1 MAQNSAQTTEWKIL
15 LVAVAGTFM
24 VILDQTIMN
33 IALPHIIAVFNVPTD
48 HAQLVISAYLM
59 ATAITTPAAAFLCS
73 RFGTKRVFLLSQAS
87 FLFGSILCGIS
98 WNADSLI
105 VFRIL
110 QGLAGGLLSPIAM
123 TLLFLNV
130 PVNQRGTAMAIFGIP
145 LMLAPAFGPTLGGF
159 LVTDI
164 SWRMCFY
171 VNVPVVLVAIV
182 LGLAWIQE
190 TPSMPAGFDYRGFAL
205 AAIGFSTLLYAL
217 SYAPTL
223 GWSNIRIVGFLV
235 MGTISLLIW
244 IVMELRAEQ
253 PMLDLH
259 IFKSRGFSLATGLNF
274 VTTIG
279 LFSIIFLL
287 PLFLQNVRGLTAL
300 ETGILMLPAVLG
312 SIVTMP
318 LGGQL
323 YDRIGPKV
331 PVVAGLV
338 IAGAATF
345 WMRTIDVT
353 TPDNLL
359 RLMLFIRSM
368 GIGLAMM
375 PVMTYALASVE
386 QKMTA
391 QASSIMNVS
400 RTVFASLGIAIFAT
414 MLTNF
419 QKTNLAII
427 SQTFTPSSPHTMQLV
442 STVQVIL
449 MQAGQTLEAA
459 RQTAIYVLYLL
470 ANLRASVAAFQA
482 EYFIAAIIISVGV
495 LPALF
500 FPFGRQKG
508 TQSTT
513 AMD

>member
-1 MAQNSAQTTEWKIL
+1 MPETTEWKIL

-59 ATAITTPAAAFLCS
+59 ATAITTPAAAYLCN
-73 RFGTKRVFLLSQAS
+73 RFGTKRVFIFSQAA

-130 PVNQRGTAMAIFGIP
+130 PSQERGTAMAIFGIP
-145 LMLAPAFGPTLGGF
+145 MMLGPVIGPTLGGY
-159 LVTDI
+159 LVTDW

-182 LGLAWIQE
+182 LGLAWIRE
-190 TPSMPAGFDYRGFAL
+190 TPSMPAGFDFKGFTL
-205 AAIGFSTLLYAL
+205 AATGFSTLLYAL
-217 SYAPTL
+217 SYAPTW
-223 GWSNIRIVGFLV
+223 GWDDARIIGLLSVGTLCL
-235 MGTISLLIW
+235 IIW
-244 IVMELRAEQ
+244 IVLELRSEQ
-253 PMLDLH
+253 PMLDLR
-259 IFKSRGFSLATGLNF
+259 IFKNRGFSLATGLIF

-279 LFSIIFLL
+279 LFSVIFLL
-287 PLFLQNVRGLTAL
+287 PLFLQNIRGLTAL
-300 ETGILMLPAVLG
+300 ETGLLMLPAVLG

-318 LGGQL
+318 IGGRL

-331 PVVAGLV
+331 PVIAGL
-338 IAGAATF
+338 IITGGATF

-353 TPDNLL
+353 TPDSLL
-359 RLMLFIRSM
+359 RLMLFVRSM
-368 GIGLAMM
+368 GMGLAMM
-375 PVMTYALASVE
+375 PVMTYALATVE

-400 RTVFASLGIAIFAT
+400 RTVFASLGIAVFAT
-414 MLTNF
+414 MLSNF
-419 QKTNLAII
+419 QKTNFAVI
-427 SQTFTPSSPHTMQLV
+427 SQTFTPGSAETMHFV
-442 STVQVIL
+442 STVQVLL

-459 RQTAIYVLYLL
+459 RQAAIYVLYLL
-470 ANLRASVAAFQA
+470 ANARASVAAFQA
-482 EYFIAAIIISVGV
+482 DYIIAAVIISVGV
-495 LPALF
+495 VPAF
-500 FPFGRQKG
+500 FLPFGRQKG
-508 TQSTT
+508 SQ
-513 AMD
+513 APAPLG

>member
-1 MAQNSAQTTEWKIL
+1 MPETTQWKIL

-33 IALPHIIAVFNVPTD
+33 IALPHIMAVFNVPTD

-59 ATAITTPAAAFLCS
+59 ATAITTPAAAFLCN
-73 RFGTKRVFLLSQAS
+73 RFGTKRVYIFSQAS
-87 FLFGSILCGIS
+87 FLFGSILCGLS

-105 VFRIL
+105 IFRIL

-130 PVNQRGTAMAIFGIP
+130 PSEQRGTAMAIFGIP
-145 LMLAPAFGPTLGGF
+145 MMLGPAIGPTLGGY
-159 LVTDI
+159 LVTDW

-171 VNVPVVLVAIV
+171 VNVPVVLVAIL

-190 TPSMPAGFDYRGFAL
+190 TPAMPAGFDLKGFAL
-205 AAIGFSTLLYAL
+205 AAMGFSSVLYAL
-217 SYAPTL
+217 SYAPTW
-223 GWSNIRIVGFLV
+223 GWSDVRITGLLV
-235 MGTISLLIW
+235 LGGISLITW
-244 IVMELRAEQ
+244 IVMELRSAQ
-253 PMLDLH
+253 PMLDLR
-259 IFKSRGFSLATGLNF
+259 IFKNRGFSMATGLNF

-279 LFSIIFLL
+279 LFSIVFLL

-300 ETGILMLPAVLG
+300 ETGILMLPAVFG

-318 LGGQL
+318 LAGRL
-323 YDRIGPKV
+323 YDRIGPKI
-331 PVVAGLV
+331 PVVAGLIV
-338 IAGAATF
+338 VGAATY
-345 WMRTIDVT
+345 WMRLVDVT
-353 TPDNLL
+353 TPDNVL

-414 MLTNF
+414 MLSNF
-419 QKTNLAII
+419 QKTNLAVI
-427 SQTFTPSSPHTMQLV
+427 SQTLTPSSSETMHFI
-442 STVQVIL
+442 SMVQVIL
-449 MQAGQTLEAA
+449 MQAGQTLEVA
-459 RQTAIYVLYLL
+459 RQTAVYLLYLL
-470 ANLRASVAAFQA
+470 ASARAAVFAFQT
-482 EYFIAAIIISVGV
+482 EYIISAIIISIGV
-495 LPALF
+495 IPAFFLPL
-500 FPFGRQKG
+500 RLQKG
-508 TQSTT
+508 TQ
-513 AMD
+513 AAAPIG

>member
-1 MAQNSAQTTEWKIL
+1 MPQTTEWKIL
-15 LVAVAGTFM
+15 LVAIAGSFM

-59 ATAITTPAAAFLCS
+59 ATAITTPAAAFLCN
-73 RFGTKRVFLLSQAS
+73 RFGTKRVYIFSQAT
-87 FLFGSILCGIS
+87 FLFGSILCGLS

-105 VFRIL
+105 IFRIF
-110 QGLAGGLLSPIAM
+110 QGLAGGLLSPITM
-123 TLLFLNV
+123 TILFLNV
-130 PVNQRGTAMAIFGIP
+130 PPKERGTAMAIFGIP

-171 VNVPVVLVAIV
+171 VNVPVVLVAIL
-182 LGLAWIQE
+182 LGMAWLQE
-190 TPSMPAGFDYRGFAL
+190 TPSMPAGFDVRGFAL
-205 AAIGFSTLLYAL
+205 AATGFSTILYAL
-217 SYAPTL
+217 SYAPTW
-223 GWSNIRIVGFLV
+223 GWSNARIVG
-235 MGTISLLIW
+235 LLILGTLCLIVW
-244 IVMELRAEQ
+244 IILELRSKQ
-253 PMLDLH
+253 PMLDLG
-259 IFKSRGFSLATGLNF
+259 IFRSRGFSLATGLNF

-318 LGGQL
+318 LAGRL
-323 YDRIGPKV
+323 YDTIGPKI
-331 PVVAGLV
+331 PVVAGLI
-338 IAGAATF
+338 IAGAGTF
-345 WMRTIDVT
+345 WMHTMDIT
-353 TPDNLL
+353 TPDSLL

-414 MLTNF
+414 MLSNF
-419 QKTNLAII
+419 QKTNLATI
-427 SQTFTPSSPHTMQLV
+427 SQTFTPGSPETMQFV

-449 MQAGQTLEAA
+449 MQGGQTLEAA
-459 RQTAIYVLYLL
+459 RQTAVYLLYLL

-482 EYFIAAIIISVGV
+482 EYFIAAVIISVGV
-495 LPALF
+495 VPAFFLPLVR
-500 FPFGRQKG
+500 PKG
-508 TQSTT
+508 TQVATPT
-513 AMD
+513 G

>member
-1 MAQNSAQTTEWKIL
+1 MPQTTEWKIL
-15 LVAVAGTFM
+15 LVAIAGTFM
-24 VILDQTIMN
+24 VMLDQTIMN

-73 RFGTKRVFLLSQAS
+73 RFGTKRIYIFSQAA
-87 FLFGSILCGIS
+87 FLFGSILCGLS

-123 TLLFLNV
+123 TILFTNV
-130 PVNQRGTAMAIFGIP
+130 PPKERGTAMAIFGIP
-145 LMLAPAFGPTLGGF
+145 LMLAPAFGPTLGGY

-171 VNVPVVLVAIV
+171 VNVPVVLVAIL
-182 LGLAWIQE
+182 LGMAWIQE
-190 TPSMPAGFDYRGFAL
+190 TPSMPAGFDIKGFAL
-205 AAIGFSTLLYAL
+205 AATGFSTLLYAL
-217 SYAPTL
+217 SYAPTW
-223 GWSNIRIVGFLV
+223 GWGDVRIVA
-235 MGTISLLIW
+235 LLILGMLCLTTW
-244 IVMELRAEQ
+244 IVLELRSEQ
-253 PMLDLH
+253 PMLDLR

-274 VTTIG
+274 VNTLG

-300 ETGILMLPAVLG
+300 ETGILLLPAVLG
-312 SIVTMP
+312 SVVTMP
-318 LGGQL
+318 LGGRL
-323 YDRIGPKV
+323 YDKIGPKI
-331 PVVAGLV
+331 PVVVGLV
-338 IAGAATF
+338 IAAAGTF
-345 WMRTIDVT
+345 WMHTIDTT

-359 RLMLFIRSM
+359 RLMLFVRSM

-400 RTVFASLGIAIFAT
+400 RTVFASLGIALFAT
-414 MLTNF
+414 MLSNF
-419 QKTNLAII
+419 QKTNLATI
-427 SQTFTPSSPHTMQLV
+427 SQTFTPGSPETMQFV

-459 RQTAIYVLYLL
+459 RQTAVYLLYQL

-482 EYFIAAIIISVGV
+482 QYFIAAVIISVGV
-495 LPALF
+495 IPSF
-500 FPFGRQKG
+500 FLPFGRQKD
-508 TQSTT
+508 TQPTT
-513 AMD
+513 NAG